1 MIIKVYDDNEN
12 LQLCVSGWQIPAGAV
27 LRECYET
34 DTEIIVCGMLSDD
47 DESHNCDEM
56 GCTSISHVL
65 YRFRK

>member
-1 MIIKVYDDNEN
+1 MKIKIFDDDGS
-12 LQLCVSGWQIPAGAV
+12 LKLCVSGWTIPKGAI

-34 DTEIIVCGMLSDD
+34 DTEIVVCGMPRND

-56 GCTSISHVL
+56 GCSSVSHVL